1 MKDEVLALEEAADG
15 RVAPITSRLSPFQRT
30 QSSSIFCDGFSV
42 WIARALL
49 LARSTMTSCCCSS
62 VRRMNA
68 TSFPPGEIWAENTDA
83 RSTKASAD
91 CARALLAARAAQ
103 VNAAASF
110 QIILVPPERQMSR
123 NYSLRWQ
130 RASGP
135 ELRISP
141 RSESAESTVEL
152 SHDASGK
159 LSATGT
165 PLIVPE
171 YERLL
176 ATH

>member
-1 MKDEVLALEEAADG
+1 
-15 RVAPITSRLSPFQRT
+15 
-30 QSSSIFCDGFSV
+30 
-42 WIARALL
+42 
-49 LARSTMTSCCCSS
+49 
-62 VRRMNA
+62 
-68 TSFPPGEIWAENTDA
+68 
-83 RSTKASAD
+83 
-91 CARALLAARAAQ
+91 
-103 VNAAASF
+103 
-110 QIILVPPERQMSR
+110 MSR

-130 RASGP
+130 RASGL
-135 ELRISP
+135 ELRMSP

-159 LSATGT
+159 LSAPGT